1 MKKNEMPEITYKMLV
16 PMEVYQR
23 LQRIEEEFNTEN
35 CQKRDNSTQTDQTF
49 TINQSDLSEFVKIL
63 IIWFLWSLVYIIYY
77 WSK

>member
-49 TINQSDLSEFVKIL
+49 TINQSDLREFVKIL

>member
-1 MKKNEMPEITYKMLV
+1 MKKNEMPHITYKMLV
-16 PMEVYQR
+16 SMEVYQR